1 MFLLLFEEPFVMED
15 LVAQPL
21 DRRGYD
27 GGLTRVPDADGGD
40 VRQAEHLRA
49 HHLRRL
55 VGLQHHNDD
64 NNDDS

>member
-1 MFLLLFEEPFVMED
+1 MENV
-15 LVAQPL
+15 VAEPL
-21 DRRGYD
+21 DRRGND
-27 GGLTRVPDADGGD
+27 GGLARVPDADGGD